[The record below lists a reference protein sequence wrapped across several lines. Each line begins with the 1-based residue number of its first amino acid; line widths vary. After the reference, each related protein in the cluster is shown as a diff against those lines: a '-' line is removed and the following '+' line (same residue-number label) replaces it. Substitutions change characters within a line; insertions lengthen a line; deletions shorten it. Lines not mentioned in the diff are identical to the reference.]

1 MLGDVAHSL
10 GELKSRKAI
19 PRLNSLLNHD
29 IEWLRQNAKWAL
41 AQISNDA

>member
-10 GELKSRKAI
+10 GQLKSWKAI
-19 PRLNSLLNHD
+19 PRLKSLLND
-29 IEWLRQNAKWAL
+29 DVEWVRQNAKWAL